1 MTPDFILRKRI
12 QMMKSLSKKLFELI
26 YECKSI
32 LRKVF
37 KAKQLEERLS
47 IQTYIF
53 KKIVGSKKI
62 ILKYVPSSMILH
74 VVIQLYSYVDG
85 VYCCK

>member
-1 MTPDFILRKRI
+1 MTLDFVWRKQI
-12 QMMKSLSKKLFELI
+12 SMIKSLSKKLFELI

-37 KAKQLEERLS
+37 QVKQSEERLS

-53 KKIVGSKKI
+53 ENIVGSTKNNT
-62 ILKYVPSSMILH
+62 
-74 VVIQLYSYVDG
+74 
-85 VYCCK
+85 

>member
-1 MTPDFILRKRI
+1 MFTYISSNIFRLIYEYSMTLDFVWRKQI
-12 QMMKSLSKKLFELI
+12 SMIKSLSRKLFELI

-37 KAKQLEERLS
+37 QVKQSEERLS

-53 KKIVGSKKI
+53 ENIVGSTKNNT
-62 ILKYVPSSMILH
+62 
-74 VVIQLYSYVDG
+74 
-85 VYCCK
+85 